1 MENGVQAGL
10 QQAAGGGGGGGG
22 WVLVEA
28 RLQGGAP
35 WGFTLQGGLEHGEP
49 LIISKVE
56 EGGKADSLEQPLLV
70 GDEIIIINDVELTGY
85 RQDAIAL
92 VKGSYKTL
100 RLTIR
105 RYRLFVHVC
114 VCLTSARA

>member
-1 MENGVQAGL
+1 MESRGRAGL
-10 QQAAGGGGGGGG
+10 QPAGGGGGEGGG

-35 WGFTLQGGLEHGEP
+35 WGFTVQGGLEHGEP

-70 GDEIIIINDVELTGY
+70 GDEIIIINDVELSGY
-85 RQDAIAL
+85 RQEAIAL
-92 VKGSYKTL
+92 IKGSFRTL
-100 RLTIR
+100 KLTVR
-105 RYRLFVHVC
+105 RNLSEALFPAS
-114 VCLTSARA
+114 L